1 MGAVLSG
8 YLTQLT
14 AGAAAYTKADGTRL
28 ATCTLH
34 LLTAFLAHHLDG
46 SASVPPQTHQPH
58 ATPERQGR
66 VPADP

>member
-14 AGAAAYTKADGTRL
+14 AGAAAYTEADGTRL

-34 LLTAFLAHHLDG
+34 LLTPFLAHHLAS
-46 SASVPPQTHQPH
+46 SASVPPQTRQPH

>member
-14 AGAAAYTKADGTRL
+14 AGAAAYTEADG
-28 ATCTLH
+28 
-34 LLTAFLAHHLDG
+34 LAHHLDG